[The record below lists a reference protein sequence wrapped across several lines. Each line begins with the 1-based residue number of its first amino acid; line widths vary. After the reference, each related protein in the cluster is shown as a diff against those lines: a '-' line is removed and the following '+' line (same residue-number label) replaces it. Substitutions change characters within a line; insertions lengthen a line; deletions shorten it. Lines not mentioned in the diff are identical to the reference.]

1 MQPPL
6 SGLGRVK
13 HLIAVFGQFI
23 DFGLQ
28 RLDAPGRSVSPGHGL
43 LNVQLSQSLIQIQQ
57 ERAFLGCKHFNPRSA
72 VPLT

>member
-28 RLDAPGRSVSPGHGL
+28 RLDAPGFSVALSFGL
-43 LNVQLSQSLIQIQQ
+43 LNVQLSQWLTAGARFP
-57 ERAFLGCKHFNPRSA
+57 RA
-72 VPLT
+72 